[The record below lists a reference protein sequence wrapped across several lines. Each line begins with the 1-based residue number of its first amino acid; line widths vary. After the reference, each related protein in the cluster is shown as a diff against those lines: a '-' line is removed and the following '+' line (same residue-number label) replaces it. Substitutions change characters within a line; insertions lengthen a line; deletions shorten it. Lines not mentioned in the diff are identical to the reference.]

1 MSLDVLTL
9 SRAEQLKALGHP
21 LRMRA
26 FELLAESDTPL
37 TNRELAVG
45 LGVDPGHLHFHV
57 KMLLNAGLIERVEVG
72 RGRAR
77 PYRAVSAHVR
87 LAPELRASV
96 AANDARAALLRQVEQ
111 GWEEHASEGF
121 FRAAQVRARI
131 SADDVRE
138 LFRQLVEEA
147 TRRERAEAEPLVI
160 TLFSHPK
167 TEAAES

>member
-1 MSLDVLTL
+1 MPLDVLTL

-37 TNRELAVG
+37 TNRELAVR

-57 KMLLNAGLIERVEVG
+57 KMLMNAGLIERVEVD

-96 AANDARAALLRQVEQ
+96 AANDARAALLQQVEQ
-111 GWEEHASEGF
+111 GWREHASEGL

-131 SADDVRE
+131 SEDDVRE

-147 TRRERAEAEPLVI
+147 TRRERPDAEALVI
-160 TLFSHPK
+160 TLFSHPR

>member
-1 MSLDVLTL
+1 MPLDVLTL

-26 FELLAESDTPL
+26 FELLAESDAPL
-37 TNRELAVG
+37 TNRELAVR

-57 KMLLNAGLIERVEVG
+57 KMLMNAGLIERVEVD

-111 GWEEHASEGF
+111 GWREHASEGL

-131 SADDVRE
+131 SEDDVRE

-147 TRRERAEAEPLVI
+147 TRRERPDAEALVI
-160 TLFSHPK
+160 TLFSHPR